1 MSGLSIFGMH
11 ARRMAGAV
19 VVTAVCMSAGTP
31 AWPADGRVPQSIEVT
46 AEAIVE
52 VAADL
57 ALIDFGVLTRAETA
71 AAASRDNATRMQA
84 VINAVR
90 KVVGDEARLSTGTY
104 AVRPVYAAQREGG
117 APRVTG
123 YEVSNVV
130 HLRTMALPKVSEAI
144 DAAVKAGA
152 NQVQRLVFVLSNDD
166 APRREALRSAV
177 VKAREETQ
185 IIAAALGV
193 KLGPVYSVVE
203 QESGPVRP
211 LARQAFAMSAESA
224 SPTPIEPGQIE
235 VRGRVV
241 LTTEIA
247 R

>member
-1 MSGLSIFGMH
+1 MH
-11 ARRMAGAV
+11 AGRTSWAV
-19 VVTAVCMSAGTP
+19 IATAVLMFTGVP

-46 AEAIVE
+46 GEAIVE

-71 AAASRDNATRMQA
+71 AAASRENATRMQA
-84 VINAVR
+84 VITAVR

-152 NQVQRLVFVLSNDD
+152 NQVQRLLFVLSNDD
-166 APRREALRSAV
+166 APRREALRNAV
-177 VKAREETQ
+177 GKARDKAQT
-185 IIAAALGV
+185 IAAALGV
-193 KLGPVYSVVE
+193 KLGAVYTLVE

-211 LARQAFAMSAESA
+211 LARQAFAMTAESA
-224 SPTPIEPGQIE
+224 PPTPIEPGQIE
-235 VRGRVV
+235 VRARVV